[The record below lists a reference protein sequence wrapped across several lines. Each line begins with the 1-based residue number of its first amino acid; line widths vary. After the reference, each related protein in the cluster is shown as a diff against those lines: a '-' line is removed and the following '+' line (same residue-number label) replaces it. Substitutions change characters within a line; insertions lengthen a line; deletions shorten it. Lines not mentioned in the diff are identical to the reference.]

1 MRQELLQN
9 IPKIVTTTQNNQL
22 TKTVPKNE
30 LKQAIEQTESDKS
43 PGIDRIP
50 IEFYKTFYDLLET
63 DLLKLYN
70 NILFK
75 EKEITNT
82 MHQAIVT
89 LIPKKEIQIN

>member
-1 MRQELLQN
+1 MQQELLQN
-9 IPKIVTTTQNNQL
+9 IPKIVTANQNNQL
-22 TKTVPKNE
+22 TKTIQKTE
-30 LKQAIEQTESDKS
+30 LKQVIEQTENDKS
-43 PGIDRIP
+43 PGIDGIP
-50 IEFYKTFYDLLET
+50 IEFYKTFYDLLQT

-70 NILFK
+70 NILFE